1 MNPNDRIGLNKNQ
14 NLSRI
19 SIQNKF
25 LSITHFYCIVLVDS
39 PVEVIL
45 YPQIVVSDLPVILSF
60 IFYVF
65 SIYCLCIFYFVSK
78 IEIK

>member
-14 NLSRI
+14 NPSRI
-19 SIQNKF
+19 SIQNRP
-25 LSITHFYCIVLVDS
+25 LSIIHFYCIVLVGS

-45 YPQIVVSDLPVILSF
+45 YPQIVVPDLPVILSF

-65 SIYCLCIFYFVSK
+65 SIYCLFIFYFVSK

>member
-19 SIQNKF
+19 SIQNKS

-45 YPQIVVSDLPVILSF
+45 YPQIVVPDLPVILSF

-65 SIYCLCIFYFVSK
+65 SIYSLCIFYFVSK
-78 IEIK
+78 IKIK